1 MRRTT
6 VVSLLWTLFLGLAG
20 VACVR
25 IPPAVQ
31 DQFAPAQ
38 PRENS
43 YFRRQLD
50 APSPLGYVTEADLA
64 QNRLAPVPLGGNPDE
79 PCRSGMPWLS
89 AEPGSSGKPPASN
102 APGGAAC
109 CQEETPR

>member
-6 VVSLLWTLFLGLAG
+6 VVSLLGAFFLGVATA
-20 VACVR
+20 ACVR

-50 APSPLGYVTEADLA
+50 APSPFGYVTESDLA
-64 QNRLAPVPLGGNPDE
+64 QKRAATVLLDGTPDE
-79 PCRSGMPWLS
+79 PCRSDMPWLS
-89 AEPGSSGKPPASN
+89 GEPGSSGKPPAPN
-102 APGGAAC
+102 APGGVAR